1 MARIHEGVLDA
12 RGKRVALVVSRFN
25 DLVTSRLVAG
35 AIDALTRHG
44 ASEDDL
50 EIFKVP
56 GAFEIGQLTRRLALG
71 GKFDAVITLG
81 AVIRGD
87 TPHFDYIAAEAAKA
101 VAQAAFESKV
111 PVIFGILTTDNLE
124 QALERAGAKAGN
136 KGAEA
141 AVAAIEM
148 MSLFAG
154 GAIYERRTRLSPVRP
169 AQRNR
174 GHSMKK
180 RTKGRIWALQVAYSA
195 TVGGRDLEE
204 TLEEFIEYRH
214 IAPENRKFTIRLLRE
229 FERNLEQVDRL
240 LASHLKNWAPHRL
253 AVLDRLMI
261 RLGVTELLH
270 LPDVPPQVAISEYVE
285 LAHLF
290 GTDESPRFING
301 VLDAVFKTIR
311 AGGETRPEAE
321 G

>member
-1 MARIHEGVLDA
+1 
-12 RGKRVALVVSRFN
+12 
-25 DLVTSRLVAG
+25 
-35 AIDALTRHG
+35 
-44 ASEDDL
+44 
-50 EIFKVP
+50 
-56 GAFEIGQLTRRLALG
+56 
-71 GKFDAVITLG
+71 
-81 AVIRGD
+81 
-87 TPHFDYIAAEAAKA
+87 
-101 VAQAAFESKV
+101 
-111 PVIFGILTTDNLE
+111 
-124 QALERAGAKAGN
+124 
-136 KGAEA
+136 
-141 AVAAIEM
+141 
-148 MSLFAG
+148 
-154 GAIYERRTRLSPVRP
+154 
-169 AQRNR
+169 
-174 GHSMKK
+174 MKK

-204 TLEEFIEYRH
+204 TLEQFIEYRH